1 MAKVSNPR
9 WSDSCRIWRE
19 RLEDAFSGKVERVE
33 IYTGACRSY
42 TRNQTSP
49 TGEVITSTRVL
60 SIPRTKNEWEEV
72 PMTGDLVEATV
83 GGHKTEG
90 VVLDFVPN
98 NFGTDVT
105 WRYGRN

>member
-1 MAKVSNPR
+1 M
-9 WSDSCRIWRE
+9 
-19 RLEDAFSGKVERVE
+19 EDAFSGKVERVE